1 MAKGYI
7 FDPDYEGRVKHI
19 QEDELVKIRTDE
31 MRSIRHG
38 FYTKVGEKKIY
49 SKNYEFGTFKS
60 EAPKKPKKKLMDIIK
75 GKKS

>member
-7 FDPDYEGRVKHI
+7 FDPDYEGRMRHI
-19 QEDELVKIRTDE
+19 SEDEAIRVRTDE
-31 MRSIRHG
+31 MKSIRPG
-38 FYTKVGEKKIY
+38 FYTMVGETKIY

-60 EAPKKPKKKLMDIIK
+60 EVPKKPKKKLMDILK